1 MILMFLSIITAF
13 VTSLIVSELFDLPM
27 NLIEYPTI
35 VASDIVLQLSG
46 TIISL
51 LLWGMFTACMTVVTK
66 SIVGGLIFGLVYPI
80 LEFSIIDQWLIGKYF
95 PLFIQKSM
103 LPILFRDTDPGGFVS
118 FYPMPDIYQLHES
131 FIWTGAYTGLF
142 FIIMLIVLKRQKVP
156 MA

>member
-1 MILMFLSIITAF
+1 FHVTGVQTCALPILSIITAF

-66 SIVGGLIFGLVYPI
+66 SIVGGLIFGLRSEERRVG
-80 LEFSIIDQWLIGKYF
+80 E
-95 PLFIQKSM
+95 
-103 LPILFRDTDPGGFVS
+103 
-118 FYPMPDIYQLHES
+118 ES
-131 FIWTGAYTGLF
+131 RYW
-142 FIIMLIVLKRQKVP
+142 
-156 MA
+156 